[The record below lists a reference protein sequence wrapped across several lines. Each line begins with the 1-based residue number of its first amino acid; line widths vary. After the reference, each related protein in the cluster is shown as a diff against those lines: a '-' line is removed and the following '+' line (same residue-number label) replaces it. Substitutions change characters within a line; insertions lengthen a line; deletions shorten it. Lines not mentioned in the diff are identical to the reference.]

1 LVGITLLL
9 RALKVPSKVIR
20 VRYER
25 GAFRPLEPLDLAE
38 GEEFVVKIVD
48 VKSRKRILEKYKG
61 VLEPVDSKL
70 IEEAIE
76 EAEHT

>member
-1 LVGITLLL
+1 M
-9 RALKVPSKVIR
+9 SKVIR
-20 VRYER
+20 VKYER
-25 GAFRPLEPLDLAE
+25 GVFRPLEPLDLAE

-76 EAEHT
+76 EAEHI